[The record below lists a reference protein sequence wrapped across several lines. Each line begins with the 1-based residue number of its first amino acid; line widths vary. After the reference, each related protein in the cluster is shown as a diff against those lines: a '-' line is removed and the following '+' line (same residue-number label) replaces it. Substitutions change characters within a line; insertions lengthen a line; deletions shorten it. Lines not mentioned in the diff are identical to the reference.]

1 MVVWQTQLRW
11 HGSKLVLKYP
21 RCSLKRFSSYA
32 DAEVSFSN
40 SKYEFAGTRTMLGL
54 RIVVEDS
61 RFMEL
66 AKSLQGRPVSWTIEN
81 LYLSTDTDTGVR
93 VVIYF

>member
-1 MVVWQTQLRW
+1 MWQTQLRW

-21 RCSLKRFSSYA
+21 RCSLKRFSAYA

-40 SKYEFAGTRTMLGL
+40 SKYEFAGSRTMLGL

-61 RFMEL
+61 RFMEI
-66 AKSLQGRPVSWTIEN
+66 AKSLQGWPVSWTIEK
-81 LYLSTDTDTGVR
+81 LYLSTDTGVR
-93 VVIYF
+93 VVMYF

>member
-21 RCSLKRFSSYA
+21 RCSLKRFSAYA